1 MGRRKLPI
9 NYIKTTGHTKP
20 TPFQKVEATDATYK
34 GNSWKPI
41 LATCRRWVSIFLSN
55 ATSSDFTYNLHRLGL
70 IALFTTAK
78 QKKIGYQFMGSFA
91 KYQVSATHLDGLPS
105 HVGDRLGRKL
115 ANPIALGMSM

>member
-78 QKKIGYQFMGSFA
+78 QKKLDISSWAHLQNTKFLQPTWM
-91 KYQVSATHLDGLPS
+91 VCHHMLAT
-105 HVGDRLGRKL
+105 VW
-115 ANPIALGMSM
+115 AEN